1 MYVCYLLSP
10 LLGLNSFPD
19 TVLQPNYTGSL
30 GFGEAAVRALPGNCG
45 KLDVEDSIATLREL
59 IKQGKASDDRRKLF
73 YTGGSHGGF
82 IGGHSDFMNSSEL

>member
-1 MYVCYLLSP
+1 MPPS
-10 LLGLNSFPD
+10 D
-19 TVLQPNYTGSL
+19 TILQPNYTGSL